1 MFNQLLN
8 STAPRRD
15 VQLTDIEYEHFK
27 KQFTILGMQGED
39 YANAFCRYFRIV
51 DYILAGLKRDY
62 KKADVYITKTYIKKK
77 RRGVIHYYD

>member
-51 DYILAGLKRDY
+51 DYIYISRPQKRLQKSRRLYHKDLH
-62 KKADVYITKTYIKKK
+62 KEKTS
-77 RRGVIHYYD
+77 RSNTLL